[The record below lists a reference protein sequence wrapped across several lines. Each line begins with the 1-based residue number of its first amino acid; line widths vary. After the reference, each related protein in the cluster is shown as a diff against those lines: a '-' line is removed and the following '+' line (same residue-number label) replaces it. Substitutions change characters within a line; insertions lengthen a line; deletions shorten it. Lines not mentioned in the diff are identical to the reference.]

1 VILPE
6 NSPGSGRIRYYG
18 EIPFEGGFC
27 KMATRV
33 VVSLEGTIVQEVELS
48 RPVTVVGR
56 HPDCDIV
63 VDHPAVSMRHA
74 LFRVVN
80 RTVYVEDLASTNG
93 TLVNGIVVSN
103 QVLHHLDLVQVGMHK
118 LHFFDD
124 SMLAGGVTDLE
135 NTVFSDYERTML
147 ASSLSPEGRTTEAAR
162 LARAQP
168 AAEPEPEA
176 EAAPAAEPEP
186 ARTGA
191 PDDGLSRTMA
201 IPRPDGASLA
211 APESAGAPAQ
221 ALALRGTGRRN
232 QGEVIALARANTM
245 IGAGGADTALVVR
258 RGRAYFLARL
268 AGRGPMRLN
277 GEQLG
282 PGTHPIAPGDR
293 IEVGGAGYEVVEAGG
308 EPSLGTGT

>member
-1 VILPE
+1 
-6 NSPGSGRIRYYG
+6 
-18 EIPFEGGFC
+18 
-27 KMATRV
+27 MATRV
-33 VVSLEGTIVQEVELS
+33 VVSLEGAIVQEVELS
-48 RPVTVVGR
+48 RPVMVVGR

-93 TLVNGIVVSN
+93 TLVNGIVTSN

-147 ASSLSPEGRTTEAAR
+147 ASSLSGEV
-162 LARAQP
+162 RAPPPPP
-168 AAEPEPEA
+168 AAPDAAPEPEPA
-176 EAAPAAEPEP
+176 P

-201 IPRPDGASLA
+201 IPRPDGSSLA
-211 APESAGAPAQ
+211 PPEAAGAPAQ
-221 ALALRGTGRRN
+221 ALALRGIGRRN
-232 QGEVIALARANTM
+232 AGEVIALARANTM

-268 AGRGPMRLN
+268 AGHGPMRLN
-277 GEQLG
+277 GEPVG

-293 IEVGGAGYEVVEAGG
+293 IEVGGAGYEMVEVGG